1 VILLDTHVVLWV
13 AQVPELLSMS
23 AEEAIR
29 VERQRD
35 GVGISD
41 KTFWEL
47 AMMISYGR
55 VRVKTSLLH
64 FLRAIEERFT
74 IFPVT
79 AEIAARA
86 VSLSTKYPKDP
97 ADRIIGA
104 TALVHGLKLVTKD
117 EEIGAS
123 GEVPVVW

>member
-1 VILLDTHVVLWV
+1 MILLDTHVVLWV

>member
-41 KTFWEL
+41 KTLWEL

-64 FLRAIEERFT
+64 FLRAVEEKFT

-79 AEIAARA
+79 SEIASRA
-86 VSLSTKYPKDP
+86 VLLSAKYPKDP

-117 EEIGAS
+117 ELIGAS

>member
-104 TALVHGLKLVTKD
+104 TALVHGLRLVTKD

>member
-86 VSLSTKYPKDP
+86 VSLSTKYPKYP

-104 TALVHGLKLVTKD
+104 TALVHGLRLVTKD

>member
-13 AQVPELLSMS
+13 AQVPDLLSVG

-35 GVGISD
+35 GIGISD
-41 KTFWEL
+41 KTLWEL
-47 AMMISYGR
+47 AMMISRGR
-55 VRVKTSLLH
+55 VGVKTSLLS
-64 FLRAIEERFT
+64 FLRAVEQNFT

-79 AEIAARA
+79 AEIADRA
-86 VSLSTKYPKDP
+86 VSLSSKYPKDP

-104 TALVHGLKLVTKD
+104 TALVNGFKLITKD
-117 EEIGAS
+117 ARIGAS

>member
-13 AQVPELLSMS
+13 AQVPDLLSTG

-41 KTFWEL
+41 KTLWEL

-64 FLRAIEERFT
+64 FLRAVEKNFT

-79 AEIAARA
+79 AEIADRA
-86 VSLSTKYPKDP
+86 VSLSATYPRDP

-117 EEIGAS
+117 ESIGAS

>member
-1 VILLDTHVVLWV
+1 MILLDTHVVLWV
-13 AQVPELLSMS
+13 AQVPDLLSMN

-41 KTFWEL
+41 KTLWEL
-47 AMMISYGR
+47 AMMISRGR
-55 VRVKTSLLH
+55 VGVKTSLLN
-64 FLRAIEERFT
+64 FLRAVEANFT

-79 AEIAARA
+79 AEIADRA
-86 VSLSTKYPKDP
+86 ASLSSKYPKDP

-104 TALVHGLKLVTKD
+104 TALVHGLKLITKD
-117 EEIGAS
+117 EGIGAS
-123 GEVPVVW
+123 GEVPVIW

>member
-1 VILLDTHVVLWV
+1 MILLDTHVVLWV
-13 AQVPELLSMS
+13 AQVPDLLSTS

-41 KTFWEL
+41 KTLWEL
-47 AMMISYGR
+47 AMMISRGR

-64 FLRAIEERFT
+64 FLRAVEENFT
-74 IFPVT
+74 VFPVT
-79 AEIAARA
+79 AEIADRA
-86 VSLSTKYPKDP
+86 VSLSSNYPRDP
-97 ADRIIGA
+97 ADRVIGA
-104 TALVHGLKLVTKD
+104 TALVHGLQLVTRD
-117 EEIGAS
+117 DHIRAS

>member
-41 KTFWEL
+41 KTLWEL

-104 TALVHGLKLVTKD
+104 TALVHGLKLITKD
-117 EEIGAS
+117 EQIGAS

>member
-1 VILLDTHVVLWV
+1 VILLDTHIVLWV
-13 AQVPELLSMS
+13 AQVPDLLSTE
-23 AEEAIR
+23 AEHAIR

-41 KTFWEL
+41 KTLWEL

-64 FLRAIEERFT
+64 FLRAVEENFT

-79 AEIAARA
+79 AEIANRA
-86 VSLSTKYPKDP
+86 VSLSDRYPRDP

-104 TALVHGLKLVTKD
+104 TALVHGLQLVTKD
-117 EEIGAS
+117 DLIRAS

>member
-13 AQVPELLSMS
+13 AQVPDLLSIG

-41 KTFWEL
+41 KTLWEL

-55 VRVKTSLLH
+55 VRVKTSLLD
-64 FLRAIEERFT
+64 FLRAVERNFT

-79 AEIAARA
+79 AEIAERG

-117 EEIGAS
+117 ELIGAS

>member
-13 AQVPELLSMS
+13 AQVPDLLSMT

-41 KTFWEL
+41 KTLWEL

-64 FLRAIEERFT
+64 FLRAVEEKFT
-74 IFPVT
+74 VFPVT
-79 AEIAARA
+79 AEVAVRA
-86 VSLSTKYPKDP
+86 VSLSAKYPKDP

-117 EEIGAS
+117 ELIGAS

>member
-13 AQVPELLSMS
+13 AQVPDLLSMT

-41 KTFWEL
+41 KTLWEL
-47 AMMISYGR
+47 AMMISYRR
-55 VRVKTSLLH
+55 VRVKTSLLD
-64 FLRAIEERFT
+64 FLRAIERNFT

-79 AEIAARA
+79 AEIAVRA
-86 VSLSTKYPKDP
+86 VGLSAKYPKDP
-97 ADRIIGA
+97 ADRLIGA
-104 TALVHGLKLVTKD
+104 TALVHGLQLITKD
-117 EEIGAS
+117 DGIRAS

>member
-13 AQVPELLSMS
+13 AQVPDLLSS
-23 AEEAIR
+23 EAEHAIR

-64 FLRAIEERFT
+64 FLRAVEENFT

-79 AEIAARA
+79 AEIANRA
-86 VSLSTKYPKDP
+86 VSLSDRYPRDP

-117 EEIGAS
+117 ELIGAS

>member
-1 VILLDTHVVLWV
+1 MILLDTHVVLWV
-13 AQVPELLSMS
+13 AQVPDLLSMS

-41 KTFWEL
+41 KTLWEL
-47 AMMISYGR
+47 AMMISRGR
-55 VRVKTSLLH
+55 VGVKTSLLN
-64 FLRAIEERFT
+64 FLRAVEENFT

-79 AEIAARA
+79 AEIADRA
-86 VSLSTKYPKDP
+86 VSLSSKYPKDP

-104 TALVHGLKLVTKD
+104 TALVHGLKLITKD
-117 EEIGAS
+117 EGIGAS
-123 GEVPVVW
+123 GEVPIIW

>member
-13 AQVPELLSMS
+13 AQVPDLLSMS

-29 VERQRD
+29 AERQRD

-41 KTFWEL
+41 KTLWEL

-64 FLRAIEERFT
+64 FLRAVEEKFT
-74 IFPVT
+74 VFPVT
-79 AEIAARA
+79 SEIAARA
-86 VSLSTKYPKDP
+86 VSLSAKYPRDP

-104 TALVHGLKLVTKD
+104 TALVHGLKLVTND
-117 EEIGAS
+117 ELIGAS

>member
-1 VILLDTHVVLWV
+1 VILLDTHVVLLI
-13 AQVPELLSMS
+13 AQVPDLLSS
-23 AEEAIR
+23 EAEHAIR

-64 FLRAIEERFT
+64 FLRAVEENFT

-79 AEIAARA
+79 AEIANRA
-86 VSLSTKYPKDP
+86 VSLSDRYPRDP

-117 EEIGAS
+117 ELIGAS

>member
-1 VILLDTHVVLWV
+1 MILLDTHVVLWV
-13 AQVPELLSMS
+13 AQVPNLLSTE
-23 AEEAIR
+23 AEHAIR

-41 KTFWEL
+41 KTLWEL

-64 FLRAIEERFT
+64 FLRAVEENFT

-79 AEIAARA
+79 AEIANRA
-86 VSLSTKYPKDP
+86 VSLSDRYPRDP

-117 EEIGAS
+117 ELIGAS

>member
-13 AQVPELLSMS
+13 AQVPELLSMN

-29 VERQRD
+29 TERQRD
-35 GVGISD
+35 GIGISD
-41 KTFWEL
+41 KTLWEL
-47 AMMISYGR
+47 AMLVSRGR
-55 VRVKTSLLH
+55 VGVKISLLD
-64 FLRAIEERFT
+64 FLRAVEQNFT

-79 AEIAARA
+79 AEIADRA
-86 VSLSTKYPKDP
+86 ASLSAQYPKDP
-97 ADRIIGA
+97 ADRVIGA

-117 EEIGAS
+117 ERIRDS

>member
-13 AQVPELLSMS
+13 AQVPELLSIG

-41 KTFWEL
+41 KTLWEL
-47 AMMISYGR
+47 AMMISYRR
-55 VRVKTSLLH
+55 VRVKTSLLD
-64 FLRAIEERFT
+64 FLRAVERNFT

-79 AEIAARA
+79 AEIANRA
-86 VSLSTKYPKDP
+86 VSLSAQYPKDP

-104 TALVHGLKLVTKD
+104 TALVHGLNLVTKD
-117 EEIGAS
+117 ELIGAS